1 MFGGGGDA
9 KRRVLTGGTPSVN
22 SPRSR
27 HEDNQLLF
35 PGGCGANAGRSPMLP
50 SSPGTSTPFAYA
62 ASPFVSSYGA
72 PPSSTR
78 KGAGQQHVRWGSPS
92 SFPRPSPAA
101 AATPFAPMSTPRGS
115 SVVERPPLFSML
127 DAAAN
132 DVQGRHGGDGGGGR
146 GGGDPPYTPHVP
158 AAAAASPGQ
167 SRTFGAAAA
176 GTTPYPASTP
186 HPAATPYPAST
197 PYPAPTPYPAGDGTS
212 FWITVFGYHTNT
224 MLPAVLDEMRPSG
237 GEIVQHLLGAGP
249 WMHVQFRERWQQ
261 QRAIAKNGT
270 VLRGVML
277 GVIEGVV
284 PSDDGIR
291 VLNLPSSVVPGTG
304 MPLKVQLPRAV
315 PGAKAPGAPMRDHGR
330 AGWWTRTC
338 EVLFGW

>member
-1 MFGGGGDA
+1 MFGGGGEGR
-9 KRRVLTGGTPSVN
+9 RRVPSTPSVN
-22 SPRSR
+22 SPRAR

-35 PGGCGANAGRSPMLP
+35 PSGGGANAGRSPMLA
-50 SSPGTSTPFAYA
+50 SSPGTSIPFAFA

-72 PPSSTR
+72 PPSSIR
-78 KGAGQQHVRWGSPS
+78 KGAGQQHVRWASPS
-92 SFPRPSPAA
+92 SFPRQAPAA

-132 DVQGRHGGDGGGGR
+132 DVQGRHGGDGGGDGGGGR
-146 GGGDPPYTPHVP
+146 GGGEPPYTPRVP

-167 SRTFGAAAA
+167 SRTRGMFGAAAA
-176 GTTPYPASTP
+176 GTTPYPAATP
-186 HPAATPYPAST
+186 NPAATPYPAS
-197 PYPAPTPYPAGDGTS
+197 TPYPAGDGTS
-212 FWITVFGYHTNT
+212 FWITVFGYHTNAL
-224 MLPAVLDEMRPSG
+224 LPAVLDEMRPSG
-237 GEIVQHLLGAGP
+237 GEIVQHRLGAGP

-284 PSDDGIR
+284 PSDDA
-291 VLNLPSSVVPGTG
+291 LALPSSVVKGTG

-315 PGAKAPGAPMRDHGR
+315 PGAKVPGAPMRDHGR

-338 EVLFGW
+338 EVVFGW